1 MMRRVHRIAV
11 LTVCVSCATFGAA
24 SGQRNAYFGD
34 LHIHTR
40 YSFDAFV
47 FGTRASPDVAYS
59 YARGEAI
66 THPAG
71 YQIQLDRPLD
81 FYAVTDHGSYLGM
94 WSAMTDP
101 GHPLHD
107 APETRRFFDP
117 KNVHERYEAFR
128 AGSSFLRDHPDPG
141 ASRSAWR
148 EIIASAARNYE
159 PGKLTTFVAYEF
171 TSSYPEG
178 ANQHRNVIF
187 RGANAPE
194 LPFTRLDSPNP
205 EDLWDWLD
213 GLRAQGIEALAIP
226 HNSNQSIGYKF
237 ARQKLSG
244 EPLDAA
250 YTRLRMRNEPLV
262 EMTQVKGTSETH
274 PLLSPNDEW
283 ADFEIELLTPEESTL
298 DRLRGS
304 YVRDAYLAGL
314 DFEEKEGFN
323 PYRFGMIGASD
334 SHNAGAAYQE
344 SSHFSKVGFID
355 GMPEGRGSV
364 PPGGATSWKDAER
377 APGSDATTSLPLPT
391 TELFATWGASGLA
404 GVWADE
410 NTRESIYDAFRRKE
424 TFATTGPR
432 IRVRFFA
439 SYGFGDDPLQDE
451 DLVAKAYEHG
461 VSMGAD
467 LPARRRGVPQF
478 LVWAMQDPESAKLQR
493 VQVIKGWIE
502 DGQPRERVYD
512 VACSDGLEV
521 DSETHR
527 CPDNGAQ
534 VDLTDCSVS
543 ADIGSTELR
552 TLWTDPDFDRGQ
564 RAFYYLR
571 ALENPTC
578 RWSTWDAIRA
588 GTPPRPGLALTLQE
602 RAFSSPIWLIPR

>member
-1 MMRRVHRIAV
+1 MVRRAHRIVA
-11 LTVCVSCATFGAA
+11 LAVCVSCAAAGAA

-47 FGTRASPDVAYS
+47 FGTRASPDDAYS

-66 THPAG
+66 KHPAG
-71 YQIQLDRPLD
+71 YRIQLDRPLD
-81 FYAVTDHGSYLGM
+81 FYAVTDHGMYLGAF
-94 WSAMTDP
+94 SAMTDP
-101 GHPLHD
+101 AHPLHD
-107 APETRRFFDP
+107 SSERRRFFDP
-117 KNVHERYEAFR
+117 KDVDERRAAFR
-128 AGSSFLRDHPDPG
+128 SAGAFLREHPDPG

-148 EIIASAARNYE
+148 EIIESAERNYE

-171 TSSYPEG
+171 TSAYPPG
-178 ANQHRNVIF
+178 SNQHRNVIF
-187 RGANAPE
+187 RGANVPDQ
-194 LPFTRLDSPNP
+194 PFSRLDSPNP
-205 EDLWDWLD
+205 EDLWDWLE
-213 GLRAQGIEALAIP
+213 GLRARGIEALAIP
-226 HNSNQSIGYKF
+226 HNSNQSDGYRF

-244 EPLDAA
+244 ERFDEA
-250 YTRLRMRNEPLV
+250 YARLRMRNEPLV

-283 ADFEIELLTPEESTL
+283 ADFEIILLTPEESTL
-298 DRLRGS
+298 DRIRGG

-314 DFEEKEGFN
+314 EFEEREGFN

-334 SHNAGAAYQE
+334 SHNAGASYEE
-344 SSHFSKVGFID
+344 SSHIGKVGFLD
-355 GMPEGRGSV
+355 GMPVGRGSV
-364 PPGGATSWKDAER
+364 PPEGATSWKDVER
-377 APGSDATTSLPLPT
+377 APESDETTSRPPQ
-391 TELFATWGASGLA
+391 EMFSTWGASGLA
-404 GVWADE
+404 GVWAEE

-439 SYGFGDDPLQDE
+439 SYGFDDDPLQDVE
-451 DLVAKAYEHG
+451 LVAKAYEHG
-461 VSMGAD
+461 VPMGGD
-467 LPARRRGVPQF
+467 LPARPSGEPQF
-478 LVWAMQDPESAKLQR
+478 LVWAVQDPESAKLQR

-502 DGQPRERVYD
+502 DGQPQERVYD

-521 DSETHR
+521 DSETNR

-534 VDLTDCSVS
+534 VDLADCSVS
-543 ADIGSTELR
+543 ADVGSTELM
-552 TLWTDPDFDRGQ
+552 TLWTDPDFDRSQ
-564 RAFYYLR
+564 HAFYYLR

-602 RAFSSPIWLIPR
+602 RAYSSPIWSIPN

>member
-1 MMRRVHRIAV
+1 MARRVHRIAA
-11 LTVCVSCATFGAA
+11 LTVCVSCATASAA

-47 FGTRASPDVAYS
+47 FGTRASPDDAYS

-66 THPAG
+66 KHPAG
-71 YQIQLDRPLD
+71 YRIQLDRPLD
-81 FYAVTDHGSYLGM
+81 FYAVTDHGMYLGAF
-94 WSAMTDP
+94 SAMTDP
-101 GHPLHD
+101 AHPLHG
-107 APETRRFFDP
+107 ASESRRFFDP
-117 KNVHERYEAFR
+117 KDVDERRAAFR
-128 AGSSFLRDHPDPG
+128 SAGAFLREHPDPG

-148 EIIASAARNYE
+148 EIIESAERNYE

-171 TSSYPEG
+171 TSSYPPG

-187 RGANAPE
+187 RGANVPDQ
-194 LPFTRLDSPNP
+194 PFSRLDSPNP
-205 EDLWDWLD
+205 EDLWDWLE
-213 GLRAQGIEALAIP
+213 GLRARGIEALAIP
-226 HNSNQSIGYKF
+226 HNSNQSDGYRF

-244 EPLDAA
+244 ERFDEA
-250 YTRLRMRNEPLV
+250 YARLRMRNEPLV

-283 ADFEIELLTPEESTL
+283 ADFEIILLTPEESTL
-298 DRLRGS
+298 DRIRGG

-314 DFEEKEGFN
+314 EFEEREGFN

-334 SHNAGAAYQE
+334 SHNAGASYEE
-344 SSHFSKVGFID
+344 SSHIGKVGFLD
-355 GMPEGRGSV
+355 GMPVGRGSV
-364 PPGGATSWKDAER
+364 PPEGATSWKDVEEASE
-377 APGSDATTSLPLPT
+377 SDATSRPPQ
-391 TELFATWGASGLA
+391 EMFSTWGASGLA
-404 GVWADE
+404 GVWAEE
-410 NTRESIYDAFRRKE
+410 NTRESIYDAVRRKE

-439 SYGFGDDPLQDE
+439 SYGFDDDPLQDVE
-451 DLVAKAYEHG
+451 LVAKAYEHG
-461 VSMGAD
+461 VPMGGD
-467 LPARRRGVPQF
+467 LPARHSGVPRF
-478 LVWAMQDPESAKLQR
+478 LVWAVQDPESAKLQR

-502 DGQPRERVYD
+502 DGQPQERVYD
-512 VACSDGLEV
+512 VACSDGLDV
-521 DSETHR
+521 DYETHR

-534 VDLTDCSVS
+534 VDLADCSVS
-543 ADIGSTELR
+543 ADVGSTELM
-552 TLWTDPDFDRGQ
+552 TLWTDPDFDRSQ
-564 RAFYYLR
+564 HAFYYLR

-602 RAFSSPIWLIPR
+602 RAYSSPIWSVPN

>member
-1 MMRRVHRIAV
+1 MARRVHRIAA
-11 LTVCVSCATFGAA
+11 LAVCVSCATAGAA

-47 FGTRASPDVAYS
+47 FGTRASPDDAYS

-66 THPAG
+66 KHPAG
-71 YQIQLDRPLD
+71 YRIQLDRPLD
-81 FYAVTDHGSYLGM
+81 FYAVTDHGMYLGAF
-94 WSAMTDP
+94 SAMTDP
-101 GHPLHD
+101 AHPLHG
-107 APETRRFFDP
+107 ASESRRFFDP
-117 KNVHERYEAFR
+117 KDVDERRAAFR
-128 AGSSFLRDHPDPG
+128 SAGAFLREHPDPG

-148 EIIASAARNYE
+148 EIIESAERNYE

-171 TSSYPEG
+171 TSSYPPG

-187 RGANAPE
+187 RGANVPDQ
-194 LPFTRLDSPNP
+194 PFSRLDSPNP
-205 EDLWDWLD
+205 EDLWDWLE
-213 GLRAQGIEALAIP
+213 GLRARGIEALAIP
-226 HNSNQSIGYKF
+226 HNSNQSDGYRF

-244 EPLDAA
+244 ERFDEA
-250 YTRLRMRNEPLV
+250 YARLRMRNEPLV

-283 ADFEIELLTPEESTL
+283 ADFEIILLTPEESSF
-298 DRLRGS
+298 DRIRGG

-314 DFEEKEGFN
+314 EFEEREGFN

-334 SHNAGAAYQE
+334 SHNAGASYEE
-344 SSHFSKVGFID
+344 SSHIGKVGFLD
-355 GMPEGRGSV
+355 GMPVGRGSV
-364 PPGGATSWKDAER
+364 PPEGATSWKDVEEAAE
-377 APGSDATTSLPLPT
+377 SDATSRPPQ
-391 TELFATWGASGLA
+391 EMFSTWGASGLA
-404 GVWADE
+404 GVWAEE

-439 SYGFGDDPLQDE
+439 SYGFDDDPFQDVE
-451 DLVAKAYEHG
+451 LVAKAYEHG
-461 VSMGAD
+461 VPMGGD
-467 LPARRRGVPQF
+467 LPARHSGVPQF
-478 LVWAMQDPESAKLQR
+478 LVWAVQDPESAKLQR

-502 DGQPRERVYD
+502 DGQPQESVYD

-534 VDLTDCSVS
+534 VDLADCSVS
-543 ADIGSTELR
+543 PDVGSTELM
-552 TLWTDPDFDRGQ
+552 TLWTDPDFDRSQ
-564 RAFYYLR
+564 HAFYYLR

-602 RAFSSPIWLIPR
+602 RAYSSPIWSVPN

>member
-1 MMRRVHRIAV
+1 MRRAHRIAA
-11 LTVCVSCATFGAA
+11 LTVCVSCATAGAA
-24 SGQRNAYFGD
+24 SGQRSAYFGD

-47 FGTRASPDVAYS
+47 FGTRASPDDAYS

-71 YQIQLDRPLD
+71 YRIQLDRPLD
-81 FYAVTDHGSYLGM
+81 FYAVTDHGMYLGAF
-94 WSAMTDP
+94 SAMTDP
-101 GHPLHD
+101 AHPLHG
-107 APETRRFFDP
+107 ASERRRFFDP
-117 KNVHERYEAFR
+117 KDVDERRAAFR
-128 AGSSFLRDHPDPG
+128 SAGAFLREHPDPG

-148 EIIASAARNYE
+148 EIIESAERNYE

-171 TSSYPEG
+171 TSAYPPG

-187 RGANAPE
+187 RGANVPE
-194 LPFTRLDSPNP
+194 QPFTRLDSPNP
-205 EDLWDWLD
+205 EDLWDWLE
-213 GLRAQGIEALAIP
+213 GLRARGIEALAIP
-226 HNSNQSIGYKF
+226 HNSNQSDGYRF

-244 EPLDAA
+244 ERFDEA
-250 YTRLRMRNEPLV
+250 YARLRMRNEPLV

-283 ADFEIELLTPEESTL
+283 ADFEIILLTPDESSL
-298 DRLRGS
+298 DRIRGG

-314 DFEEKEGFN
+314 EFEEREGFN

-334 SHNAGAAYQE
+334 SHNAGASYEE
-344 SSHFSKVGFID
+344 SSHIGKVGFLD
-355 GMPEGRGSV
+355 GMPVGRGSV
-364 PPGGATSWKDAER
+364 PPGGATGWKDVEP
-377 APGSDATTSLPLPT
+377 APESDETTSRPPQ
-391 TELFATWGASGLA
+391 EMFATWGASGLA
-404 GVWADE
+404 GVWAEE

-424 TFATTGPR
+424 TFATSGPR

-439 SYGFGDDPLQDE
+439 SYGFGDDPLQDVE
-451 DLVAKAYEHG
+451 LVAKAYEHG
-461 VSMGAD
+461 VPMGGD
-467 LPARRRGVPQF
+467 LPARHGGVPRF
-478 LVWAMQDPESAKLQR
+478 LVWAVQDPESAKLQR

-502 DGQPRERVYD
+502 DGQPQERVYD

-527 CPDNGAQ
+527 CPDNGAR
-534 VDLTDCSVS
+534 VDLADCSVS
-543 ADIGSTELR
+543 ADVGSTQLM
-552 TLWTDPDFDRGQ
+552 TLWTDPDFDRSQ
-564 RAFYYLR
+564 HAFYYLR

-578 RWSTWDAIRA
+578 RWSTWDAMRA

-602 RAFSSPIWLIPR
+602 RAYSSPIWSIPN

>member
-1 MMRRVHRIAV
+1 MVRRAHRIAA
-11 LTVCVSCATFGAA
+11 LTVCVSCATAGAA

-47 FGTRASPDVAYS
+47 FGTRASPDDAYS

-66 THPAG
+66 EHPAG
-71 YQIQLDRPLD
+71 YRIQLDRPLD
-81 FYAVTDHGSYLGM
+81 FYAVTDHGMYLGAF
-94 WSAMTDP
+94 SAMTDP
-101 GHPLHD
+101 AHPLHG
-107 APETRRFFDP
+107 ASESRRFFDP
-117 KNVHERYEAFR
+117 KDVDERRAAFR
-128 AGSSFLRDHPDPG
+128 SAGAFLREHPDPG

-148 EIIASAARNYE
+148 EIIESAERNYE

-171 TSSYPEG
+171 TSSYPPG

-187 RGANAPE
+187 RGANVPDQ
-194 LPFTRLDSPNP
+194 PFSRLDSPNP
-205 EDLWDWLD
+205 EDLWDWLE
-213 GLRAQGIEALAIP
+213 GLRARGIEALAIP
-226 HNSNQSIGYKF
+226 HNSNQSDGYRF

-244 EPLDAA
+244 ERFDEA
-250 YTRLRMRNEPLV
+250 YARLRMRNEPLV

-283 ADFEIELLTPEESTL
+283 ADFEIILLTPEESTL
-298 DRLRGS
+298 DRVRGG

-314 DFEEKEGFN
+314 EFEEREGFN

-334 SHNAGAAYQE
+334 SHNAGASYEE
-344 SSHFSKVGFID
+344 SSHIGKVGFLD
-355 GMPEGRGSV
+355 GMPVGRGSV
-364 PPGGATSWKDAER
+364 PPEGATSWKDVEQ
-377 APGSDATTSLPLPT
+377 APESDATSRPPQ
-391 TELFATWGASGLA
+391 EMFSTWGASGLA
-404 GVWADE
+404 GVWAEE

-424 TFATTGPR
+424 TFATSGPR

-439 SYGFGDDPLQDE
+439 SYGFGDDPLQDVE
-451 DLVAKAYEHG
+451 LVAKAYEHG
-461 VSMGAD
+461 VPMGGD
-467 LPARRRGVPQF
+467 LPARHSGVPRF
-478 LVWAMQDPESAKLQR
+478 LVWAVQDPESAKLQR

-502 DGQPRERVYD
+502 DGQPQERVYD

-534 VDLTDCSVS
+534 VDLADCSFS
-543 ADIGSTELR
+543 ADVGSTELM
-552 TLWTDPDFDRGQ
+552 TLWTDPDFDRSQ
-564 RAFYYLR
+564 HAFYYLR

-602 RAFSSPIWLIPR
+602 RAYSSPIWSVPN

>member
-1 MMRRVHRIAV
+1 MVRRAHRIAAM
-11 LTVCVSCATFGAA
+11 TVCVSCAAAGAA

-47 FGTRASPDVAYS
+47 FGTRASPDDAYS

-66 THPAG
+66 KHPAG
-71 YQIQLDRPLD
+71 YRIQLDRPLD
-81 FYAVTDHGSYLGM
+81 FYAVTDHGMYLGM

-101 GHPLHD
+101 AHPLHGSS
-107 APETRRFFDP
+107 ERRRFFDP
-117 KNVHERYEAFR
+117 KDVDERRAAFR
-128 AGSSFLRDHPDPG
+128 SAGAFLREHPDPG

-148 EIIASAARNYE
+148 EIIESAERNYE

-171 TSSYPEG
+171 TSAYPPG
-178 ANQHRNVIF
+178 SNQHRNVIF
-187 RGANAPE
+187 RGANVPDQ
-194 LPFTRLDSPNP
+194 PFSRLDSPNP
-205 EDLWDWLD
+205 EDLWDWLE
-213 GLRAQGIEALAIP
+213 GLRARGIEALAIP
-226 HNSNQSIGYKF
+226 HNSNQSDGYRF

-244 EPLDAA
+244 ERFDEA
-250 YTRLRMRNEPLV
+250 YARLRMRNEPLV

-283 ADFEIELLTPEESTL
+283 ADFEIILLTPEESSL
-298 DRLRGS
+298 DRIRGG

-314 DFEEKEGFN
+314 EFEEREGFN

-334 SHNAGAAYQE
+334 SHNAGASYEE
-344 SSHFSKVGFID
+344 SSHIGKVGFLD
-355 GMPEGRGSV
+355 GMPVGRGSV
-364 PPGGATSWKDAER
+364 PPGGATSWKDVEL
-377 APGSDATTSLPLPT
+377 APESDDTTSRPPQ
-391 TELFATWGASGLA
+391 EMFSTWGASGLA
-404 GVWADE
+404 GVWAEE

-439 SYGFGDDPLQDE
+439 SYGFGDDPLQDVE
-451 DLVAKAYEHG
+451 LVEKAYEHG
-461 VSMGAD
+461 VPMGGD
-467 LPARRRGVPQF
+467 LPARHGGVPQF
-478 LVWAMQDPESAKLQR
+478 LVWAVQDPESAKLQR

-502 DGQPRERVYD
+502 DGQPQERVYD

-534 VDLTDCSVS
+534 VDLADCSVS
-543 ADIGSTELR
+543 ADVGSTELM
-552 TLWTDPDFDRGQ
+552 TLWTDPDFDRSQ
-564 RAFYYLR
+564 HAFYYLR

-602 RAFSSPIWLIPR
+602 RAYSSPIWSVPN